1 MVLKKKCK
9 ISLIILLMVTI
20 VNELLFTIAV
30 RRNVLFVV
38 IYVIII
44 LLSVHYVPICR
55 FNENAWIYIMTS
67 LGAVCGNIYMIKKIL
82 SILMQNNNC
91 FSEIVLSIIIYLCLN
106 SIEQLVIGIIG
117 RMIYRKQNI
126 EMWQEGEV

>member
-1 MVLKKKCK
+1 MKKKCN

-38 IYVIII
+38 AYVIII
-44 LLSVHYVPICR
+44 LLSVHYVPTCR
-55 FNENAWIYIMTS
+55 FNESAWIYIMTS

>member
-1 MVLKKKCK
+1 
-9 ISLIILLMVTI
+9 
-20 VNELLFTIAV
+20 
-30 RRNVLFVV
+30 
-38 IYVIII
+38 
-44 LLSVHYVPICR
+44 
-55 FNENAWIYIMTS
+55 
-67 LGAVCGNIYMIKKIL
+67 
-82 SILMQNNNC
+82 MQNNSC

>member
-1 MVLKKKCK
+1 MVLKKKCN

-30 RRNVLFVV
+30 RRNVLFAVV
-38 IYVIII
+38 YVITI

-67 LGAVCGNIYMIKKIL
+67 LGSVCGNIYMIKKIL
-82 SILMQNNNC
+82 SVLMQNNNC

-126 EMWQEGEV
+126 EMWQEGEA

>member
-1 MVLKKKCK
+1 
-9 ISLIILLMVTI
+9 MVTI

-38 IYVIII
+38 AYVIII
-44 LLSVHYVPICR
+44 LLSVHYVPTCR
-55 FNENAWIYIMTS
+55 FNESAWIYIMTS